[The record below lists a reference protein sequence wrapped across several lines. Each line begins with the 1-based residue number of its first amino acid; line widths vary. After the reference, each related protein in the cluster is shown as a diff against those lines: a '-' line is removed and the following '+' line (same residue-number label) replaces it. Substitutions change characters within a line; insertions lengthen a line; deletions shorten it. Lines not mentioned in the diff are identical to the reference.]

1 MSRDA
6 EIKFKL
12 SKIETLHFEKSRVKK
27 NLSLDI
33 IDIQINLNFE
43 VNFQQKSIGTIFG
56 VKYFEEEKNLIE
68 LFVKLVFEI
77 EQETW
82 QKLHEGNSIKI
93 PRDFARHLAVLSV
106 GTARGILHCK
116 TEKTVYNKLVLPPI
130 NLTEVIKQDIE
141 IFPV

>member
-12 SKIETLHFEKSRVKK
+12 SKIETLHFKKSRVLK

-56 VKYFEEEKNLIE
+56 VKYFEEGKNLIE